1 MPAVTTSGLTKTF
14 TTRAPRGGRT
24 EVKAVRDITFQV
36 ERGERLAY
44 IGPNGAGKSTSIKIL
59 TGILHPTAG
68 EATVLGL
75 VPWKDRRRL
84 AKRIGVLFGQRSQL
98 WFELSPR
105 QSFDLLGRI
114 YGMDREATR
123 RRVAELAEVLDAGDL
138 FNLPVRSLSLGQRM
152 RSELAATML
161 HSPEVLFLDEPTIGL
176 DLVAKQRFRDL
187 VVRLN
192 EEQGTTVFLTSH
204 DVSDIEQVARRVIV
218 INGGTIIYDDRVSTM
233 RRAVLSTKLLEV
245 RFEEPPSNGELDGL
259 DGVEVVKASG
269 SGYKLVVDTERR
281 SIRSIL
287 DLLLDSFRVADISV
301 LDPPLED
308 VIARIYE
315 GAT

>member
-14 TTRAPRGGRT
+14 TTRAPRAGRT